1 MMGKQNRLSRK
12 ILYFLFCPMELLEA
26 NERTFICWTLLV
38 SCPSLR
44 KACIQPDVLDSIAF
58 VSKAE
63 ESEVL
68 FILLL
73 IIVVIQAII
82 EGTAV
87 CVEVMVAR
95 NRIVTKTRHFFSQL
109 FDFVAYLLELL
120 RETGIVDIS
129 QMKNNSRS
137 SIEHQLI
144 QKIK

>member
-1 MMGKQNRLSRK
+1 
-12 ILYFLFCPMELLEA
+12 
-26 NERTFICWTLLV
+26 
-38 SCPSLR
+38 LR
-44 KACIQPDVLDSIAF
+44 KACIQPDVLDSIAL

-68 FILLL
+68 LILLL
-73 IIVVIQAII
+73 VIVVIQRSI
-82 EGTAV
+82 EGTSV

-129 QMKNNSRS
+129 EVENNGRS

>member
-1 MMGKQNRLSRK
+1 
-12 ILYFLFCPMELLEA
+12 LE
-26 NERTFICWTLLV
+26 
-38 SCPSLR
+38 
-44 KACIQPDVLDSIAF
+44 SIAF

-63 ESEVL
+63 ETEFLFEVRVVV
-68 FILLL
+68 
-73 IIVVIQAII
+73 VVIQAII

-109 FDFVAYLLELL
+109 FDLVAYFLELL

-129 QMKNNSRS
+129 EMENNGRS